1 MGLPIGQA
9 VGSGLRNLPK
19 LLGRILSKPGRM
31 GEDFAAG
38 IAGRGTRSG
47 VGVARGSTQNLG
59 WSQTPLM
66 GKGPAVRGKGGRWSA
81 GPQVQI
87 GTQIDPINASGLNYS
102 NVNRYAGE
110 NAADTLNGLGYAGQA
125 LGYGTVAGGATLGG
139 MMMMGKDKGEAQSS
153 HDSNGILSKG
163 YDEELGKLRQKI
175 NQDYLAGDKA
185 FSMAKYQNMRKNA
198 KWIDTAIAEI
208 GIDKYKQLRRQ
219 LMTGEGGMDAQKFH
233 SIMTDAVVHDDEA
246 AAQAATEPYVLPG
259 ISRNAGGQG
268 RFIVIAPMKGK
279 KGGET
284 KYHALKYG
292 INDLE
297 DNQQQQGQSQQ

>member
-1 MGLPIGQA
+1 
-9 VGSGLRNLPK
+9 
-19 LLGRILSKPGRM
+19 M
-31 GEDFAAG
+31 GEDLVKGFAGVGERTAIG
-38 IAGRGTRSG
+38 GTRI
-47 VGVARGSTQNLG
+47 N
-59 WSQTPLM
+59 PL
-66 GKGPAVRGKGGRWSA
+66 R
-81 GPQVQI
+81 
-87 GTQIDPINASGLNYS
+87 NYGMKH
-102 NVNRYAGE
+102 VKTLKDLP
-110 NAADTLNGLGYAGQA
+110 ADTKNRNWHLAQGHEWVSGKPVNAGGKFQGGGKWMNPEYNMTYEDQGLNGLGYASHA
-125 LGYGTVAGGATLGG
+125 LGYGTAAAGTAGAYTLGSKMFG
-139 MMMMGKDKGEAQSS
+139 GDKGEAQSS